1 MSLDPLVQQLKA
13 LLDES
18 DQFHSKL
25 CGQAGISR
33 NTLDRWLAGS
43 STPNI
48 IDFTSMLEVLGY
60 TLTIQRMP

>member
-1 MSLDPLVQQLKA
+1 MSLYPLVQELKV

-25 CGQAGISR
+25 CGQAGITR
-33 NTLDRWLAGS
+33 NTLDRWLAGT

-48 IDFTSMLEVLGY
+48 IDFTSLLEVMGY